1 MRKTRYLIAVTIVA
15 TALCADRA
23 LMSRATERAET
34 PVPTQHWV
42 KRLSTHL
49 GRSVATVRIVAE
61 QQVGLDD
68 SLQSQ
73 ISSPNTRSLARHWA
87 RSLQFRLP
95 PPLV

>member
-42 KRLSTHL
+42 KRLSTNL
-49 GRSVATVRIVAE
+49 GRTVATVRIVAE
-61 QQVGLDD
+61 QQVGLGD
-68 SLQSQ
+68 STPSH
-73 ISSPNTRSLARHWA
+73 IIAANTRSLAAHWP
-87 RSLQFRLP
+87 SPFHFRLP